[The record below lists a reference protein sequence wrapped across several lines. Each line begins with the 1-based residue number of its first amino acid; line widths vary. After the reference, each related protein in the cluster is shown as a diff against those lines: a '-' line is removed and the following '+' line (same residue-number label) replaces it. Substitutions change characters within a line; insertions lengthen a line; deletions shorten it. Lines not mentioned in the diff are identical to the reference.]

1 MRSAL
6 ATLGRSF
13 GLSTPNK
20 VFTRPTG
27 VLDGTGVLADRRTE
41 SDWQE
46 GVCFGKSSRIFICFS
61 HTVKLQHRLWADA
74 QGGVVL
80 YSFVCLFF
88 EGAWRLG
95 LGCSGGTFVAFAL
108 LCLSAAYMQGEAAS
122 EADNDLTS
130 V

>member
-1 MRSAL
+1 MGFGRQGAL
-6 ATLGRSF
+6 GVVGRKEFVS
-13 GLSTPNK
+13 K
-20 VFTRPTG
+20 TG
-27 VLDGTGVLADRRTE
+27 
-41 SDWQE
+41 
-46 GVCFGKSSRIFICFS
+46 RIFICFS

-74 QGGVVL
+74 QGGVL
-80 YSFVCLFF
+80 YSFACLFF
-88 EGAWRLG
+88 EGVWRLG

>member
-1 MRSAL
+1 M
-6 ATLGRSF
+6 
-13 GLSTPNK
+13 
-20 VFTRPTG
+20 
-27 VLDGTGVLADRRTE
+27 ADRHTE
-41 SDWQE
+41 RDWQE
-46 GVCFGKSSRIFICFS
+46 GVCFEESSRIFICFS

-80 YSFVCLFF
+80 YSFACLFF
-88 EGAWRLG
+88 EGCCDLVLG
-95 LGCSGGTFVAFAL
+95 VLVGAFAL